1 MSEVNDARHAAL
13 ARMSIWRTSSD
24 AILAFSRHDYSILTL
39 NPATEEL
46 FGYHGTELF
55 GYSIAGLFA
64 ADQSGAGQA
73 PPEPAAEPPL
83 DLFDGG
89 PREYLG
95 LKADGTVFPMEVVIT
110 SADLGEESFY
120 AGIFRDITPRKRTEM
135 ALRDSEA
142 RFRAAVDALNEGL
155 IITDL
160 HDRVT
165 YVNAR
170 MAQLHGCPP
179 EEMVGHPVRELL
191 IPPESWPDYD
201 ERQVHRAEGLAEQYE
216 QQLLRADGEF
226 FWAEIN
232 AAPFRDAGGTIVG
245 TLAAVMDVT
254 ERKRI
259 QEELVSA
266 VDAAEDATR
275 AKSAFLANMSHELR
289 TPLNAIIGYSEML
302 AEELQDRT
310 LEELLP
316 DVHKIHGSGKHLL
329 TVINDILDLSKIE
342 AGKLDLYVETLDLE
356 HLVNDVAA
364 TLVPLVEGRGNV
376 LEVRSAGVGSIRG
389 DVTRLRQVMLNLLS
403 NANKF
408 TEGGRLRLEAER
420 FLHNGE
426 QWVRIKV
433 RDTGIGMTP
442 EQLGKLFRAFTQADV
457 STTRKYGG
465 TGLGLVI
472 SRQLCQMM
480 GGDIT
485 VESVAGQGSTFTV
498 QLPTHVEEEEK
509 AAAAAI
515 VPGASAPL
523 VLVVDDDR
531 LVRDLLKRFLMKEG
545 FRVAMAAT
553 GDEGLRSARELKPTA
568 ITLDVVMSGTDGW
581 SVLRSIRSDPTL
593 GATPVVMVTI
603 VDNPALGAELGA
615 TDYLTK
621 PIDWRRLA
629 ASLGRYKAGA
639 RATGSPG

>member
-1 MSEVNDARHAAL
+1 MSDARHAAL

-24 AILAFSRHDYSILTL
+24 AILAFSPHDYSILTL

-55 GYSIAGLFA
+55 GYSIAGLFV
-64 ADQSGAGQA
+64 ADQANPGTH
-73 PPEPAAEPPL
+73 PEPALEPPV

-110 SADLGEESFY
+110 SADLGEEAFY
-120 AGIFRDITPRKRTEM
+120 AGIFRDISSRKGTEK

-201 ERQVHRAEGLAEQYE
+201 ERQRQRAEGMAEQYE
-216 QQLLRADGEF
+216 QQLLRADGEY

-232 AAPFRDAGGTIVG
+232 AAPFRDAGGEIVG

-266 VDAAEDATR
+266 VDTAEDATR

-310 LEELLP
+310 LDELLP

-342 AGKLDLYVETLDLE
+342 AGKLDLYLETLDLD
-356 HLVNDVAA
+356 HLIKDVAA
-364 TLVPLVEGRGNV
+364 TLEPLVEGRGNV
-376 LEVRSAGVGSIRG
+376 LEVKSAGVGSIRG

-420 FLHNGE
+420 FVHNAE

-433 RDTGIGMTP
+433 KDTGIGMTP

-498 QLPTHVEEEEK
+498 QLPTHIEEEEK
-509 AAAAAI
+509 AAAAAAI

-553 GDEGLRSARELKPTA
+553 GDEGLRAARELKPAA
-568 ITLDVVMSGTDGW
+568 ITLDVVMSGSDGW
-581 SVLRSIRSDPTL
+581 SVLRSIRSDPAL
-593 GATPVVMVTI
+593 SATPVVMVTI

-629 ASLGRYKAGA
+629 ATLGRYKPGA
-639 RATGSPG
+639 AATGSPG

>member
-1 MSEVNDARHAAL
+1 MSDARHAAL

-24 AILAFSRHDYSILTL
+24 AILAFSPHDYSILTL

-55 GYSIAGLFA
+55 GYSIACLFA
-64 ADQSGAGQA
+64 AEPAAGESA
-73 PPEPAAEPPL
+73 PPEPASEPPV

-89 PREYLG
+89 PREYVG
-95 LKADGTVFPMEVVIT
+95 LRADGTLFPMEVVIT
-110 SADLGEESFY
+110 AAELGEESFY
-120 AGIFRDITPRKRTEM
+120 AGIFRDISSRKRTER

-160 HDRVT
+160 DDRVM

-170 MAQLHGCPP
+170 MAQMHGSPP
-179 EEMVGHPVRELL
+179 EEMVGHPARELL
-191 IPPESWPDYD
+191 IPPETWPDYE
-201 ERQVHRAEGLAEQYE
+201 ERTRQRAEGLAEQYE
-216 QQLLRADGEF
+216 MQLQRADGEF

-232 AAPFRDAGGTIVG
+232 AAPFRDASGAIVG
-245 TLAAVMDVT
+245 SLGAVMDVT

-259 QEELVSA
+259 QEELVAA

-302 AEELQDRT
+302 AEEL
-310 LEELLP
+310 EERSLDELVP
-316 DVHKIHGSGKHLL
+316 DVRKIHGSGKHLL

-342 AGKLDLYVETLDLE
+342 AGKLDLYVETLEIEALIRE
-356 HLVNDVAA
+356 AAA
-364 TLVPLVEGRGNV
+364 TLEPLVEGRGNV
-376 LEVRSAGVGSIRG
+376 LEVRVGPALGLMRTDI
-389 DVTRLRQVMLNLLS
+389 TRLRQVLLNLLS

-420 FLHNGE
+420 FVHNAAP
-426 QWVRIKV
+426 WVRIKV

-498 QLPTHVEEEEK
+498 QLPTNTEDE
-509 AAAAAI
+509 AAAAASAGI

-545 FRVAMAAT
+545 FRVAMAAN
-553 GDEGLRSARELKPTA
+553 GDEGLKAARESRPAA
-568 ITLDVVMSGTDGW
+568 ITLDVVMAGSDGW
-581 SVLRSIRSDPTL
+581 SVLRAIRSDSTL
-593 GATPVVMVTI
+593 AATPVVMVTI
-603 VDNPALGAELGA
+603 VDNPTLGAELGA
-615 TDYLTK
+615 TAYLTK
-621 PIDWRRLA
+621 PIDWRRLSETLA
-629 ASLGRYKAGA
+629 RYK
-639 RATGSPG
+639 